1 MKSGKSSKTP
11 EKERP
16 PMLTHLAI
24 RNVVLIEQM
33 DLEFQPGLCV
43 LTGETGAGK
52 SILLDSLGLAMG
64 TRAESRL
71 VRHGADKAI
80 VTAHF
85 EFSQEHPVLD
95 LLSDHDMTIEGSDVL
110 LRRVLSKD
118 GKSRAFVNDQPVSIG
133 LLRQIGEL
141 IVEIHGQFDNQRL
154 LNPVQHKTILDTFG
168 SYRKTLASVAD
179 TYSKWRAKAKEKEQL
194 EQDIEVA
201 RRDEEYLR
209 HAVAELEKL
218 APEPGEETK
227 LAEKRAFMMHGEQLM
242 SAMKDALGQLRMSN
256 GAEERLQK
264 AARALGRVAEKSE
277 NRLDGVIGVLDQA
290 INETAEAINL
300 LERVSQDLDL
310 DPNELEN
317 AEERLFGLRA
327 LARKHNVLVDDLS
340 DLKDRLTHNL
350 QAVEDGGARLALL
363 EREEVQ
369 AKSAYVEISR
379 SLSEQRKSAAVRLD
393 KAVSLELDALKLG
406 KAQFVTDQIELEEE
420 GWSSSGIDRIAFL
433 VATNPGTPAGP
444 LNKIASGGEMARF
457 MLALKVVLAESDTIG
472 TLVFDE
478 VDAGVGGAVAA
489 AVGERLVR
497 LAETNQILVVTHS
510 PQVAARG
517 GTHWRVAKAEAAQST
532 GNNAP
537 DDLMIATTVSA
548 LDRGER
554 KEEIARML
562 AGAQVT
568 EEARA
573 AADSLLSGAR

>member
-1 MKSGKSSKTP
+1 
-11 EKERP
+11 
-16 PMLTHLAI
+16 MLTNLAI
-24 RNVVLIEQM
+24 RDVVLIEHL
-33 DLEFQPGLCV
+33 DLEFQTGLCV

-64 TRAESRL
+64 SRAEARL
-71 VRHGADKAI
+71 VRHGAGKAS
-80 VTAHF
+80 VTANF
-85 EFSQEHPVLD
+85 EFNAAHPVLELLAEHD
-95 LLSDHDMTIEGSDVL
+95 LIVDGSDVL
-110 LRRVLSKD
+110 LRRVLAKD
-118 GKSRAFVNDQPVSIG
+118 GKSRAFVNDQPVSVG

-154 LNPVQHKTILDTFG
+154 LNPAQHKTILDTFG
-168 SYRKTLASVAD
+168 GYRETLSGVAE
-179 TYSKWRAKAKEKEQL
+179 TYSVWRTKAQEKKQL

-209 HAVAELEKL
+209 HSVAELDKL

-227 LAEKRAFMMHGEQLM
+227 LADKRAFMMHGEQLI
-242 SAMKDALGQLRMSN
+242 SAMNDALGQLRMSN

-264 AARALGRVAEKSE
+264 AARELGRVAEKSE
-277 NRLDGVIGVLDQA
+277 NRLDGVIGVLDRA
-290 INETAEAINL
+290 INETAEAINQ
-300 LERVSQDLDL
+300 LERVSQSLDL

-317 AEERLFGLRA
+317 AEERLFALRA

-363 EREEVQ
+363 VREEAE
-369 AKSAYVEISR
+369 AKRAYLEISQ
-379 SLSEQRKSAAVRLD
+379 SLSDKRKSAATRLD
-393 KAVSLELDALKLG
+393 KAVSVELEALKLG
-406 KAQFVTDQIELEEE
+406 KAQFVTSQTELDEE
-420 GWSSSGIDRIAFL
+420 GWSANGIDRIAFL

-489 AVGERLVR
+489 AVGDRLAR

-517 GTHWRVAKAEAAQST
+517 GTHWRVAKSEAAQRTEDADT
-532 GNNAP
+532 GE
-537 DDLMIATTVSA
+537 LQTATTVSA
-548 LDRGER
+548 LDMGER

-562 AGAQVT
+562 AGAHVT

-573 AADSLLSGAR
+573 AANSLLGGTI